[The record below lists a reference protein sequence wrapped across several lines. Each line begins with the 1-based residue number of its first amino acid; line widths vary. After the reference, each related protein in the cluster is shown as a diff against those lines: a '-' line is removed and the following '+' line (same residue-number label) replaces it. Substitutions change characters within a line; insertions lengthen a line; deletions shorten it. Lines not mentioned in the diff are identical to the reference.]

1 MKQINEQV
9 SRIRKMMGLNENV
22 NEFFSMPGEREGLP
36 EPIDEEQNDLQELSP
51 ELRKRAFDAA
61 AQDYNSD
68 NLRQNKQALHKKRG
82 MQADKFHTHVDPEV
96 QKEAD
101 VVANLLSQSVTKP
114 GGGYQRE
121 FKATIKPY
129 IGRGFVDVYLHQTGG
144 YSPNNVENNQI
155 RLSITKNTD
164 KIFTEMSIPEN
175 VQRRIARLIKLIQ
188 TKQLPEEKPMDEA
201 DLTGKQK
208 DLAALAEPKD
218 KITGADFA
226 ALRHGAKL
234 EEEGDNNKYAKLES
248 AIEKYGS
255 RGVAVKLVDA
265 VLSKMT
271 GMFTAS
277 DLPDTATYANGLDT
291 IEELLDVQDYKAAYD
306 AAKETASDMLEEEG
320 YSDFLGEKELSDKQK
335 NIASQAPPYDKITG
349 ADFKALQAK
358 KGLDEEM
365 DNTIDPT
372 YTHFA
377 VTNDNKIVT
386 GWEYKDLDTD
396 SIKYYAKGDLKDM
409 EIDPKTVK
417 IYTTKTLMRM
427 GVDPFNPENW
437 KDIHNTMNEI
447 NPMDMFSFG
456 DDEQDPSGGRLPKYN
471 RKLIKSYVDAI
482 EKRARV
488 KKMGVTP
495 GELYQRFND
504 MDDMPSRPDIEML
517 MYTLSQK
524 GLLFSDPS
532 YKNKIQPN
540 EVSQYLE
547 FNDPEQHTDTE
558 KLAMQALDRN
568 MNETVTLTKE
578 NMFKAL
584 SEAKKKGKVNPWAV
598 CTKSVGRDDKDK
610 YERCVMGVKKDQG
623 IKK

>member
-36 EPIDEEQNDLQELSP
+36 EPVDELFGFSKKEKESKELSNKIEKAKSEVSRFKFNTLETQP
-51 ELRKRAFDAA
+51 GDGEMPNTPILGYDYGSLKKLITYRLRDAQIAMPTVAELLPKLFQPQGGQTVISDKYPDVKTVIPNEWTFTLDNYRVSQEKGLLKL
-61 AQDYNSD
+61 NTMLD
-68 NLRQNKQALHKKRG
+68 NLKG
-82 MQADKFHTHVDPEV
+82 V
-96 QKEAD
+96 QKE
-101 VVANLLSQSVTKP
+101 
-114 GGGYQRE
+114 E
-121 FKATIKPY
+121 F
-129 IGRGFVDVYLHQTGG
+129 
-144 YSPNNVENNQI
+144 
-155 RLSITKNTD
+155 
-164 KIFTEMSIPEN
+164 
-175 VQRRIARLIKLIQ
+175 
-188 TKQLPEEKPMDEA
+188 
-201 DLTGKQK
+201 TGKQK

-234 EEEGDNNKYAKLES
+234 EEEGDNNKYAKLEA

-306 AAKETASDMLEEEG
+306 AAKETASDMLDEEG
-320 YSDFLGEKELSDKQK
+320 YSDFLGEKELSSKQK
-335 NIASQAPPYDKITG
+335 NIATQAPPYDKITG

-377 VTNDNKIVT
+377 VTSDNKIVT

-427 GVDPFNPENW
+427 GVDPFKPDNW

-447 NPMDMFSFG
+447 NPTDMFSFG
-456 DDEQDPSGGRLPKYN
+456 DDEQDPSGGRLPNYN

-495 GELYQRFND
+495 SDLMQRFND

-540 EVSQYLE
+540 EVNQYLE
-547 FNDPEQHTDTE
+547 FNDPKQHTDTE

-578 NMFKAL
+578 NMFNAL

-598 CTKSVGRDDKDK
+598 CTASVGRDDKDK
-610 YERCVMGVKKDQG
+610 YERCVMGVKKDKG